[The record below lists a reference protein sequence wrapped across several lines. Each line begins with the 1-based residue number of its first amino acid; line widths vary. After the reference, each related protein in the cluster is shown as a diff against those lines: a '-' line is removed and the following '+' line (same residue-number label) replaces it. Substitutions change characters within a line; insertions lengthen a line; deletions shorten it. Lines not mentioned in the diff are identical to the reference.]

1 MANNTIHNVHLL
13 PRHDILCNVSSIE
26 WRCSWICIPIYVFCR
41 SVCHTCG
48 RETLQGRSKM
58 SVTILIP
65 VDYAFIRDN
74 EGNLVL
80 HPSIKCKPVII
91 ESNGLIKVE
100 PTFQFTIGDGYYY
113 QVEFTK
119 EYEDA
124 FFNSS
129 LVFTG
134 FYSTALSIIK
144 ELNVSANDVEWV
156 N

>member
-1 MANNTIHNVHLL
+1 
-13 PRHDILCNVSSIE
+13 
-26 WRCSWICIPIYVFCR
+26 
-41 SVCHTCG
+41 
-48 RETLQGRSKM
+48 M

-65 VDYAFIRDN
+65 IDYAFIRND
-74 EGNLVL
+74 EGSLIL
-80 HPSIKCKPVII
+80 HPSIKCKPIII
-91 ESNGLIKVE
+91 ESNSLVKVE
-100 PTFQFTIGDGYYY
+100 PTFQFTLGDGYYY

-119 EYEDA
+119 ESEDN

>member
-1 MANNTIHNVHLL
+1 
-13 PRHDILCNVSSIE
+13 
-26 WRCSWICIPIYVFCR
+26 
-41 SVCHTCG
+41 
-48 RETLQGRSKM
+48 M
-58 SVTILIP
+58 SVTVLIP
-65 VDYAFIRDN
+65 IDYAFIRND
-74 EGNLVL
+74 EGNLIL
-80 HPSIKCKPVII
+80 HPSIKCRPVIM
-91 ESNGLIKVE
+91 ERSGLIKVE
-100 PTFQFTIGDGYYY
+100 PTFQFTLGDGYYY

-144 ELNVSANDVEWV
+144 ELNVPDNDVEWV

>member
-1 MANNTIHNVHLL
+1 
-13 PRHDILCNVSSIE
+13 
-26 WRCSWICIPIYVFCR
+26 
-41 SVCHTCG
+41 
-48 RETLQGRSKM
+48 M

-65 VDYAFIRDN
+65 IDYAFIRND
-74 EGNLVL
+74 EGNLIL
-80 HPSIKCKPVII
+80 HPSIKCRPVIM
-91 ESNGLIKVE
+91 ERSGLIKAE
-100 PTFQFTIGDGYYY
+100 PTFQFTLGDGYYY

-119 EYEDA
+119 ESEDA

>member
-1 MANNTIHNVHLL
+1 
-13 PRHDILCNVSSIE
+13 
-26 WRCSWICIPIYVFCR
+26 
-41 SVCHTCG
+41 
-48 RETLQGRSKM
+48 M

-91 ESNGLIKVE
+91 ESNGLIRVE
-100 PTFQFTIGDGYYY
+100 PTFQFTLGDGHYY

-119 EYEDA
+119 ESEDN

>member
-1 MANNTIHNVHLL
+1 
-13 PRHDILCNVSSIE
+13 
-26 WRCSWICIPIYVFCR
+26 
-41 SVCHTCG
+41 
-48 RETLQGRSKM
+48 M

-65 VDYAFIRDN
+65 VDYAFIRDSIG
-74 EGNLVL
+74 ELVL
-80 HPSIKCKPVII
+80 HPSIKCRPVVI

-100 PTFQFTIGDGYYY
+100 PTFQFTLGDGYYY

>member
-1 MANNTIHNVHLL
+1 
-13 PRHDILCNVSSIE
+13 
-26 WRCSWICIPIYVFCR
+26 
-41 SVCHTCG
+41 
-48 RETLQGRSKM
+48 M

-100 PTFQFTIGDGYYY
+100 PTFQFTLGDGYYY

-119 EYEDA
+119 ESEDI

>member
-1 MANNTIHNVHLL
+1 
-13 PRHDILCNVSSIE
+13 
-26 WRCSWICIPIYVFCR
+26 
-41 SVCHTCG
+41 
-48 RETLQGRSKM
+48 M

-65 VDYAFIRDN
+65 IDYAFIRDSIG
-74 EGNLVL
+74 ELVL
-80 HPSIKCKPVII
+80 HPSIKCRPTII

-100 PTFQFTIGDGYYY
+100 PTFQFPLGDGYYY

>member
-1 MANNTIHNVHLL
+1 
-13 PRHDILCNVSSIE
+13 
-26 WRCSWICIPIYVFCR
+26 
-41 SVCHTCG
+41 
-48 RETLQGRSKM
+48 M
-58 SVTILIP
+58 SVTILKPI
-65 VDYAFIRDN
+65 DYAFIRDSI
-74 EGNLVL
+74 GQLVL
-80 HPSIKCKPVII
+80 HPSFKCKPVII

-100 PTFQFTIGDGYYY
+100 PTFQFTLGDGYYY

>member
-1 MANNTIHNVHLL
+1 
-13 PRHDILCNVSSIE
+13 
-26 WRCSWICIPIYVFCR
+26 
-41 SVCHTCG
+41 
-48 RETLQGRSKM
+48 M
-58 SVTILIP
+58 SVTIIIP
-65 VDYAFIRDN
+65 IDYAFIRDSIG
-74 EGNLVL
+74 ELVL
-80 HPSIKCKPVII
+80 HPSIKCRPVIV

-100 PTFQFTIGDGYYY
+100 STFQFTLGDGHYY

-124 FFNSS
+124 FFNSA